1 MSSTPMSFE
10 ASYRTLVDHFAK
22 PVVIFDH
29 QLRVSYTNFEFQSL
43 FQRDI
48 TSLYELADTSEL
60 HQQGLVA
67 DYLHRTGSWQ
77 GMVTAPV
84 TNGSTYRLTLSP
96 VAETRGPSR
105 YAGVLECVQSASIAP
120 LPSVGDETADTLT
133 GLPDR
138 YAFHHELTH
147 RIQHQ
152 SNAPDFAVLYI
163 DLDHFKDINELY
175 GHEIGDRLL
184 CHCARQIRQIL
195 RKEDFLARVSGDE
208 FAAIVGWEEHHE
220 MHLLCQ
226 RLMRFFER
234 PVVMDG
240 EHYQFTLSIGL
251 AFYPEQGQTP
261 QDLLINSEKAMFR
274 AKQQGRAQFQL
285 FDRQQSIEVE
295 QHQRLAES
303 LRRELKQTPE
313 NFTTAYQPLYS
324 VQSGD
329 CVGLEV
335 LARWQSPVHGSVSP
349 AAFIPLAESRGLINA
364 LTARQFEIIRQDLAT
379 SGSGRRLFVP
389 LIAVNVAAQQISDPV
404 FERMLLD
411 FARDVRRYGWQLE
424 VELTESQLMTQI
436 DGLQER
442 LQNWRRRGIRIAIDD
457 FGTGYSCLA
466 YLHSLPVDKL
476 KIDRQFLQAQTE
488 SRKEDQIMYAIM
500 SMANA
505 LGIEVLAEGVET
517 IEQLTRLQQLGC
529 AIGQGFGLAPPQPW
543 RSDLLAPLSVGWN
556 QMPSERQ
563 SS

>member
-1 MSSTPMSFE
+1 MSFE

-22 PVVIFDH
+22 PVVIFDQH
-29 QLRVSYTNFEFQSL
+29 LRVSYTNIEFQSL
-43 FQRDI
+43 FHRPI

-60 HQQGLVA
+60 HQEGSVPEFI
-67 DYLHRTGSWQ
+67 HRTGSWQ
-77 GMVTAPV
+77 GKVTATVADAKP
-84 TNGSTYRLTLSP
+84 YCLTLMP
-96 VAETRGPSR
+96 VGDPSEVNR
-105 YAGVLECVQSASIAP
+105 YAGVLDCAINDAEPSPVSEVTP
-120 LPSVGDETADTLT
+120 LSDMLT

-138 YAFHHELTH
+138 YAFHHELTR
-147 RIQHQ
+147 RIENQ
-152 SNAPDFAVLYI
+152 SVEPDFAVLYI

-175 GHEIGDRLL
+175 GHSVGDRLL
-184 CHCARQIRQIL
+184 CHCARQIRTIL

-208 FAAIVGWEEHHE
+208 FAAIVSWEEHYE
-220 MHLLCQ
+220 MHFLCQ

-234 PVVMDG
+234 PVAMDG
-240 EHYQFTLSIGL
+240 EYYQFTLSIGL
-251 AFYPEQGQTP
+251 AFFPEQGQTP

-295 QHQRLAES
+295 QSQRLAES
-303 LRRELKQTPE
+303 LRRELKQCPE
-313 NFTTAYQPLYS
+313 HFSTAYQPLYS
-324 VQSGD
+324 VQSGE

-335 LARWQSPVHGSVSP
+335 LARWKSPVHGVVPPS
-349 AAFIPLAESRGLINA
+349 AFIPLAESRGLINA
-364 LTARQFEIIRQDLAT
+364 LTARQFEIIRQDLAN
-379 SGSGRRLFVP
+379 SKGHKLFIP
-389 LIAVNVAAQQISDPV
+389 IIAVNVAAQQISDPV

-411 FARDVRRYGWQLE
+411 FARDVRTSGWQLE

-436 DGLQER
+436 DGLHER

-517 IEQLTRLQQLGC
+517 AEQLTRLKQLGC

-543 RSDLLAPLSVGWN
+543 RNDLLAPLMPGSVK
-556 QMPSERQ
+556 SKE
-563 SS
+563 STLTS